1 LENENS
7 KNRGDTNTKM
17 KVEFKTAT
25 ERFVVDFKI
34 TPNPSKGEPDFIA
47 MASNSK
53 ELDKLQDYISKR
65 GAGDASIG
73 AVIAKVVEKK
83 LGIPMEKT
91 YGYQGAGFGIHIDTF
106 ALAKKL
112 G

>member
-1 LENENS
+1 MKIQFKAGNE
-7 KNRGDTNTKM
+7 T
-17 KVEFKTAT
+17 
-25 ERFVVDFKI
+25 FVVDFKI

-47 MASNSK
+47 MATNSK

-73 AVIAKVVEKK
+73 MVIAKAVEKK

-91 YGYQGAGFGIHIDTF
+91 HAYQGAGFGIHIDTF
-106 ALAKKL
+106 SLAKKL
-112 G
+112 N